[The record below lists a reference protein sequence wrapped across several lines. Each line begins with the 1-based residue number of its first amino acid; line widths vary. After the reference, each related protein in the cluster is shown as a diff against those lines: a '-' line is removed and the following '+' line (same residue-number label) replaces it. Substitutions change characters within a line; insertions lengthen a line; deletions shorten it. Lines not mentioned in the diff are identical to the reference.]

1 MKGTTMAAILLVPPS
16 VEPCSVAEAKS
27 FLRVEHDD
35 DAVIASLV
43 AAARG
48 QIEALTRRALL
59 AQSWRI
65 VLDAGPA
72 DGRIRL
78 RIGPLRRLI
87 AARVFDHASQAHA
100 LDAAS
105 LVVDAADTALAAP
118 CWALPVPGRR
128 VAGIELDVEL
138 GFGDA
143 ALYMQTNFST
153 KALFGLLGLDEFSL
167 KVTPDASNYFSSL
180 RAWSTLHGRLD
191 SKDARRRHPIAWS
204 PRPGTTTLDSIGLTA
219 TITGTATAVSPS
231 SGNLFLSS
239 PRIDFASA
247 GTVGASAGANGS
259 ELTLWR
265 GNGSSLGGFYL
276 LIRFGIET
284 FQATSRLFAGLYSS
298 ASAIG
303 NVNPSTLFN
312 IIGVGFDS
320 GDTTLSLLS
329 NDGAC
334 AVILVPAFQPP
345 VGKIFM
351 N

>member
-1 MKGTTMAAILLVPPS
+1 MAAILLVPPS

-35 DAVIASLV
+35 DDAVIASLV

-59 AQSWRI
+59 ARSWRV
-65 VLDAGPA
+65 VLDAWPA

-100 LDAAS
+100 LDVAS
-105 LVVDAADTALAAP
+105 LVVDAADTALAVP

-128 VAGIELDVEL
+128 VVGIELDVEL

-143 ALYMQTNFST
+143 ALYIQTNFST
-153 KALFGLLGLDEFSL
+153 KALFGLLGLDDFSL

-204 PRPGTTTLDSIGLTA
+204 PRPHHDAGCIGLTA

-239 PRIDFASA
+239 PRIDFAST
-247 GTVGASAGANGS
+247 GTVGASAGTNGS

-284 FQATSRLFAGLYSS
+284 FQATSRLFAGLYSL

-312 IIGVGFDS
+312 IIGVGFDP

-329 NDGAC
+329 NDGAG